1 MSLKTFDPRLGVQFA
16 DAAEIRRKLA
26 YLCRPVNKSPV
37 LAADEGLW
45 ISDGTDVTKF
55 LSSQVPYIREP
66 MECLSRRIY
75 EAVILMG
82 PARSGKTK
90 GLVEGWINYTVTQA
104 PGDMLLIYSTKKKAE
119 SMSKKDLARCFA
131 ATEEINKLR
140 TGRKSDDT
148 LTFKHF
154 LNGMNLSWTL
164 RLKAVY
170 LPKRSVTPVVRITIG
185 PMMA

>member
-75 EAVILMG
+75 EAAKVCNL
-82 PARSGKTK
+82 A
-90 GLVEGWINYTVTQA
+90 LNY
-104 PGDMLLIYSTKKKAE
+104 
-119 SMSKKDLARCFA
+119 R
-131 ATEEINKLR
+131 
-140 TGRKSDDT
+140 
-148 LTFKHF
+148 
-154 LNGMNLSWTL
+154 
-164 RLKAVY
+164 Y
-170 LPKRSVTPVVRITIG
+170 LPRWV
-185 PMMA
+185 A